1 MEPYY
6 NIPPKFKVGDAVML
20 KPFKSECSYCE
31 PTAGSTCDTRL
42 NYIWISKFNNMVN
55 KLMYVERVDKKTPG
69 NWCPKHT
76 YRLRDSAG
84 KTYIWGFNEIWLE
97 SASFLEDLSASF
109 LDDNLFEI

>member
-1 MEPYY
+1 VEPYY

-31 PTAGSTCDTRL
+31 DIFTCDARL

-55 KLMYVERVDKKTPG
+55 KLMYVERVDKAFSPYYVPPG

-84 KTYIWGFNEIWLE
+84 ETYIWGFNEIWLE
-97 SASFLEDLSASF
+97 ASFLED
-109 LDDNLFEI
+109 NLFEI